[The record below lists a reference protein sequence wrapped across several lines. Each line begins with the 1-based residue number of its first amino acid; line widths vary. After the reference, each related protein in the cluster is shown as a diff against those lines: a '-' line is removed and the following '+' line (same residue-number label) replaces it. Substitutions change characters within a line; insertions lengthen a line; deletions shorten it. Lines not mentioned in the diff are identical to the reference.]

1 MESPLEVHSA
11 CRLRGGELVSAL
23 SYLFIQGCGIFLF
36 IVFFHVLQRK
46 KKPSCCCQNLDPPVQ
61 LMPNRNMEIEFGEN
75 KKVELF
81 FARQRGNTAG

>member
-46 KKPSCCCQNLDPPVQ
+46 KNLHVVAKI
-61 LMPNRNMEIEFGEN
+61 LTH
-75 KKVELF
+75 LF
-81 FARQRGNTAG
+81 N